1 MPRFVE
7 GNFLSPR
14 GRFALCVSRFNAFI
28 TEELVKGALDT
39 LVRHG
44 VADSDIDV
52 FRCPGTF
59 ELPPVVR
66 RAAESGRYA
75 GVIALGC
82 VIRGG
87 TPHFEYVAGECTK
100 GIGSVAFSADC
111 AVTFGVLTCD
121 NVEQAIDRAGVKAGN
136 KGSEAAVAC
145 IEMVNLF
152 AAMASDG
159 ASGAKK

>member
-1 MPRFVE
+1 MPRFIE
-7 GNFLSPR
+7 GNFLPPR
-14 GRFALCVSRFNAFI
+14 GRFAVCVSRFNSFI
-28 TEELVKGALDT
+28 TEELVKGAVDT
-39 LVRHG
+39 LLRHG
-44 VADSDIDV
+44 VADADIDV

-66 RAAESGRYA
+66 RAAESNTYA

-87 TPHFEYVAGECTK
+87 TPHFDYVASECSK
-100 GIGSVAFSADC
+100 GIGSVAFSAKC

-136 KGSEAAVAC
+136 KGAEAAVAC
-145 IEMVNLF
+145 IEVVNLF
-152 AAMASDG
+152 SAMDANAG
-159 ASGAKK
+159 KEAKK